1 MSESASKR
9 ILMVED
15 EEDIAFLI
23 RYMLERHGFVVDH
36 AADGRQALDHFA
48 QAAPPDL
55 TLMDIMLPYHD
66 GLELIERLRA
76 QAGWESVPVLML
88 TAKAREVDIVRALE
102 LGADDYVTKPF
113 QPEEL
118 LARIRRLLRGAGEA
132 RAAAACPGD
141 TLHHGFGGYRHG
153 RATGAGA
160 ATDAAEAT
168 LRAHPAQH
176 PEDADAQFLLAR
188 VLSWQGRP
196 EQALPIYQRLL
207 RQQPDNADYLL
218 GEGQALLWAG
228 RPQRALASLER
239 AARIAPDYAE
249 VQQVIQQARAAL
261 TVPTT
266 ATAPVP
272 VTAAATKRRHEL
284 EISARQDWLDSGFDN
299 WRSQRL
305 DYTSTRP
312 ESLGWYGALL
322 REQRFGEWDE
332 GVEAGAVIPLDDNW
346 TLQPEVGYQPS
357 PYFLPEWHADLR
369 LQRRLADGYLGAV
382 SVRRTEYEATRVDR
396 LALSAERYWNAW
408 RAGYTLNVTDVANAG
423 TPIGHDLALDYY
435 YRG

>member
-15 EEDIAFLI
+15 EDIAFLI

-118 LARIRRLLRGAGEA
+118 LARIRRLLRGADEA

-141 TLHHGFGGYRHG
+141 ALHHGFGGYRHG
-153 RATGAGA
+153 RAPGAGA
-160 ATDAAEAT
+160 ATGRCRSDPARTPGAAPGRCR
-168 LRAHPAQH
+168 RAVPAG
-176 PEDADAQFLLAR
+176 PGVELAGPAGTGLADLPALAAPAAGQCR
-188 VLSWQGRP
+188 
-196 EQALPIYQRLL
+196 LPAR
-207 RQQPDNADYLL
+207 RGP
-218 GEGQALLWAG
+218 ALLWAG
-228 RPQRALASLER
+228 AQRALASLER

-272 VTAAATKRRHEL
+272 VTTAATKRRHEL

-369 LQRRLADGYLGAV
+369 LQRRLPDGYLGAV
-382 SVRRTEYEATRVDR
+382 SVRRTEYETTRVDR